1 MQTTGSVI
9 LVNQLAK
16 HYQVATR
23 EAGLKSAVG
32 SLFYRTYRNVKAV
45 DEIIF
50 DIEPGEM
57 VGFLGPTGS
66 EKLPPLKC

>member
-1 MQTTGSVI
+1 MPTTGCVISV
-9 LVNQLAK
+9 NRLAK
-16 HYQVATR
+16 HYQVPTR
-23 EAGLKSAVG
+23 EAGLKSAVR
-32 SLFYRTYRNVKAV
+32 SLFHRTYRNVKAV

-57 VGFLGPTGS
+57 VGPTGS